1 MSDLGDLEQR
11 ITAALDR
18 IGTGL
23 DVMAVQG
30 SDGGDNTKV
39 DELQAALDAEK
50 TANAQLEERVVAI
63 KEKQEGLVKGLEE
76 EVAKLRAEVS
86 ARETDARAIKQKNR
100 HLRENNRALREA
112 NQQGVGDPKLINDGM
127 SAELD
132 ALRANQASDRAELDS
147 ILVELKPLVEERG
160 NA

>member
-1 MSDLGDLEQR
+1 MGDLGDLEQR

-23 DVMAVQG
+23 EVIVNQD
-30 SDGGDNTKV
+30 SSGGDSSKV
-39 DELQAALDAEK
+39 DSLQAELDAEK

-63 KEKQEGLVKGLEE
+63 KEKQEGLVKGLEA
-76 EVAKLRAEVS
+76 EVAKLRAEVGE
-86 ARETDARAIKQKNR
+86 RETDARSIKQKNR
-100 HLRENNRALREA
+100 HLRENNRALRDA
-112 NQQGVGDPKLINDGM
+112 NKQGVGDADLINDGM

-147 ILVELKPLVEERG
+147 ILVDLKPLVEG
-160 NA
+160 SSNA